1 MKLNAYRIAAAL
13 LGTIMLLP
21 CMGFSV
27 FGALASREFPDEPVW
42 MWIYI
47 GLELFLLAMLTL
59 LWRWALRRVVPPNG
73 CSTCG
78 YDLSGRRAER
88 CPECG
93 ASV

>member
-1 MKLNAYRIAAAL
+1 MRLNVHRIGAAILA
-13 LGTIMLLP
+13 TILALP
-21 CMGFSV
+21 CLGFCA
-27 FGALASREFPDEPVW
+27 FGALASQEVPDQPAW
-42 MWIYI
+42 LWIYI
-47 GLELFLLAMLTL
+47 GLELFLLTMLAL